1 MSSLLVSQGFV
12 EFSTA
17 LIFILTIALAL
28 VMSARYFKK
37 KSRPLMF
44 WSIGMWFFTIGVLL
58 EIVFAAGIYSEA
70 LIAIYLFTAVLVVES
85 LALGSMQLIKSA
97 VLKRSYY
104 IYSIAATALLAYS
117 LYTSN
122 IGNVIL
128 HHIVFGLL
136 PTFIVIASSIITFP
150 AAIILIAIAAMSYMH
165 KHSMKMLSI
174 IAGVL
179 VVSVAGTLYIA
190 AFPAFLYYSEFIGI
204 LLLWAGFI

>member
-1 MSSLLVSQGFV
+1 
-12 EFSTA
+12 
-17 LIFILTIALAL
+17 
-28 VMSARYFKK
+28 
-37 KSRPLMF
+37 MF